1 MKLCL
6 RRQYLKTQSKTFAV
20 SYLMSINLQKR
31 QTILTLN
38 LDYLLRVTALSSSNV
53 Y

>member
-1 MKLCL
+1 
-6 RRQYLKTQSKTFAV
+6 
-20 SYLMSINLQKR
+20 MSINLQKS

-53 Y
+53 YMGRFLNSGIDLFIVKISIIYYA